1 MNNFFNPN
9 NITHP
14 IHDLL
19 KQLDNS
25 INRLNE
31 SVQNMDASSTEL
43 SKLAGKATEE
53 TRDLTKTIKFL
64 TIWMTI
70 IAGISFLVSIA
81 SLIISIINISN

>member
-43 SKLAGKATEE
+43 SKQAGKATEE
-53 TRDLTKTIKFL
+53 TRDLTKTIKIL

-81 SLIISIINISN
+81 NLILMILN

>member
-31 SVQNMDASSTEL
+31 SVQNMDASSAEL
-43 SKLAGKATEE
+43 SKQAGIATEE
-53 TRDLTKTIKFL
+53 TRDLTKTIKAL

-70 IAGISFLVSIA
+70 IAGISFLVSAA

>member
-43 SKLAGKATEE
+43 SKQAGKATEE
-53 TRDLTKTIKFL
+53 TRDLTKTIKIL
-64 TIWMTI
+64 TI
-70 IAGISFLVSIA
+70 
-81 SLIISIINISN
+81 